1 MQIKNVIRT
10 AVAVA
15 LLFPLASCLDD
26 DKNKDYTEWKEKNE
40 TFVLEQQYSMKPD
53 GTYVYERVAAD
64 WAADIYVL
72 MKWHNDRSLT
82 EKNLVPLDN
91 STVDV
96 KYQVM
101 TMDSVIVDSS
111 YAKTDSVYTS
121 QPYKNI
127 PGFWLALTNM
137 HVGDSVTVIIP
148 WRAAYGSTG
157 SGDIKPYSTLI
168 FDMKL
173 KGISSYQTPS

>member
-40 TFVLEQQYSMKPD
+40 TFILEQQYSMKPD
-53 GTYVYERVAAD
+53 GTYVYERVTAD

-101 TMDSVIVDSS
+101 TMDSVIVD
-111 YAKTDSVYTS
+111 
-121 QPYKNI
+121 
-127 PGFWLALTNM
+127 
-137 HVGDSVTVIIP
+137 
-148 WRAAYGSTG
+148 
-157 SGDIKPYSTLI
+157 
-168 FDMKL
+168 
-173 KGISSYQTPS
+173 